1 MKRKY
6 FIIPVLCLAFFAFAA
21 YGARKPRNAFPMVNS
36 EEMGSGVD
44 RNMDTKKMN
53 KGNPAPDFEMMDLN
67 GNTVKLSDFAGE
79 KVYIKYWASWCP
91 ICLGGL
97 EDINTLS
104 AENNGF
110 KVLTI
115 VAPGSKGEKN
125 DEDFK
130 TWFAG
135 VEHTENGIAGYRW
148 RIYKQG
154 RRPGIPYLRVYRF
167 GRCSHK
173 PGSGPR

>member
-97 EDINTLS
+97 EDINTPQRTT
-104 AENNGF
+104 G
-110 KVLTI
+110 
-115 VAPGSKGEKN
+115 
-125 DEDFK
+125 
-130 TWFAG
+130 
-135 VEHTENGIAGYRW
+135 
-148 RIYKQG
+148 
-154 RRPGIPYLRVYRF
+154 LRY
-167 GRCSHK
+167 
-173 PGSGPR
+173 